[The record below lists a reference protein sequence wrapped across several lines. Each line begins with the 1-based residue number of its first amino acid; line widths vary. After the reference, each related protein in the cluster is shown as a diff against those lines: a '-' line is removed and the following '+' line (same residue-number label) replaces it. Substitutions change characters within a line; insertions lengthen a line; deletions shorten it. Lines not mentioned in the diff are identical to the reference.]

1 MEYIQTVIADV
12 NAKTG
17 IDLNNIIY
25 MVINIVLILISMWIL
40 LWINRKVFKAVA
52 NSLTARGKGAHVH
65 IVDIA
70 RKVVKALIVFICIV
84 AALYQ
89 ISGLEQL
96 MTSILAGSG
105 ILAIAIGLASQDA
118 ASNII
123 SGVMVSVFKP
133 FSVGDMIKLVGSGTI
148 GTVEE
153 ITLRHTVIRT
163 IENKRVIVPNSTI
176 NSETIENAHFGDSEI
191 CNYVEIG
198 ITYESDITK
207 AKQICRE
214 LAEKNDKV
222 IDKRTEE
229 QKLSGDS
236 IANVIVFRLDDSA
249 VVLRIAVWSQ
259 DAASGFSAK
268 GEIMESIK
276 NRFDNEDGVEMAYP
290 HLVVV
295 QG

>member
-1 MEYIQTVIADV
+1 MFNGVIEYLNDLTGYDISGLLNMVFSIA
-12 NAKTG
+12 
-17 IDLNNIIY
+17 I
-25 MVINIVLILISMWIL
+25 ILIAMLVL
-40 LWINRKVFKAVA
+40 LWLNKKICKGVA
-52 NSLTARGKGAHVH
+52 NRITASGKGEHVNVVNG
-65 IVDIA
+65 I
-70 RKVVKALIVFICIV
+70 RKILKFLIVFFCV
-84 AALYQ
+84 VTALYQ
-89 ISGLEQL
+89 VSGLEQL
-96 MTSILAGSG
+96 MTSLLAGSG

-118 ASNII
+118 ASNLI
-123 SGVMVSVFKP
+123 SGMMISVFKP
-133 FSVGDMIKLVGSGTI
+133 FAVGNTIKLVGSGTI

-163 IENKRVIVPNSTI
+163 IENKRVIVPNSTM

-191 CNYVEIG
+191 CNYIEIG

-222 IDKRTEE
+222 IDKRSDE
-229 QKLSGDS
+229 QKLSGEP

-249 VVLRIAVWSQ
+249 VVLRIAVWSI
-259 DAASGFSAK
+259 DAANGFGAK

-276 NRFDNEDGVEMAYP
+276 NRFDNEEGVEMAYP
-290 HLVVV
+290 HIVVV